1 LARLLS
7 FVNIFVESPLMG
19 HVLEELE
26 KLPNTEQL
34 YEVTGDFDITCVLS
48 TVDVDEFRDILVN
61 RIMKIKG
68 VRSTVTALVLHSHE
82 ISRGASGA

>member
-26 KLPNTEQL
+26 KLPAMEQL
-34 YEVTGDFDITCVLS
+34 YEVTGDFDITCIVS
-48 TVDVDEFRDILVN
+48 TADVDEFRDILVN
-61 RIMKIKG
+61 RIMKIDGIK
-68 VRSTVTALVLHSHE
+68 STVTALVLYSHE
-82 ISRGASGA
+82 ILRGT

>member
-1 LARLLS
+1 MM
-7 FVNIFVESPLMG
+7 V
-19 HVLEELE
+19 HVIEELG

-48 TVDVDEFRDILVN
+48 TADVDEFRDVLVN
-61 RIMKIKG
+61 KIMKIKG

-82 ISRGASGA
+82 ISRGASEASRP